1 MSARI
6 LRDWGKRRFAVRV
19 VQAPHHVVDADD
31 VTQANADRV
40 LLEAQHD
47 VAVEEVA
54 RDHAVLEPVDRLAVT
69 LAVRKIMILA
79 RRFISASRLALARS
93 SMLVHASQDCQCQI
107 VERFLDRNGQPR
119 NRECRAVEQSVSR
132 FMTC

>member
-54 RDHAVLEPVDRLAVT
+54 RDHAVLEPVDRPAVT
-69 LAVRKIMILA
+69 LAVRK
-79 RRFISASRLALARS
+79 
-93 SMLVHASQDCQCQI
+93 LVHASQDCQCQI